1 MPIFYH
7 LDSFL
12 YQLVSCFDM
21 LLQVVNIRSG
31 VGLPVEQVM
40 WKAGVNSGTT
50 TRFMKLLKVNDPT
63 TFDKIDDYYRNDL
76 FVSLKKLRDHV
87 AHRGAQGLSISISEE
102 CGTTA
107 VSIAGQ
113 PYEIVERCEM
123 WGKFVGDMI
132 LDVDPDLRKKI

>member
-1 MPIFYH
+1 MIQPHSTRLTITTETTSLF
-7 LDSFL
+7 
-12 YQLVSCFDM
+12 
-21 LLQVVNIRSG
+21 RS
-31 VGLPVEQVM
+31 
-40 WKAGVNSGTT
+40 
-50 TRFMKLLKVNDPT
+50 
-63 TFDKIDDYYRNDL
+63 
-76 FVSLKKLRDHV
+76 KLRDHV